1 MKVTILGC
9 GGSGGVP
16 LADGTPGGNWGACD
30 PSEPKNRRRR
40 VSILVEAGDS
50 VLLVDASP
58 DLRAQLLDAKVTRLD
73 AMLFTHAHADHC
85 HGLDELRGLVYRR
98 GEPIDAFMDPGARSA
113 LTQRF
118 AYAFTSSRTPEG
130 AYRALLRDHSIAGA
144 FSVGSIA
151 VTPFRQGHGA
161 GETTLGFR
169 FGALAYSTDAVTL
182 DEAAFDALAGVEVW
196 IVDALRER
204 PHPTHSHIAQTLA
217 WIDRVKPRRAVL
229 THMNHEVNYRELLA
243 RCPPGVEPAFD
254 GMTIRVEDSKSRSD

>member
-30 PSEPKNRRRR
+30 PAEPKNRRRR
-40 VSILVEAGDS
+40 VSILVEDADTF
-50 VLLVDASP
+50 VLVDTSP
-58 DLRAQLLDAKVTRLD
+58 DLRVQLLDARVTRLD
-73 AMLFTHAHADHC
+73 AVLFTHAHADHC
-85 HGLDELRGLVYRR
+85 HGLDELRGLVYQRR
-98 GEPIDAFMDPGARSA
+98 APIDAFMDRDTGIA
-113 LTQRF
+113 LTRRF
-118 AYAFTSSRTPEG
+118 AYAFASSRNPDS
-130 AYRALLRDHSIAGA
+130 AYRPLLRDHTIAGA

-182 DEAAFDALAGVEVW
+182 DQAAFDTLAGVEVW
-196 IVDALRER
+196 IVGALREQ

-217 WIDRVKPRRAVL
+217 WIDRVKPRRALL
-229 THMNHEVNYRELLA
+229 THMNHQVDYQELRT
-243 RCPPGVEPAFD
+243 RCPPGVEPAYD
-254 GMTIRVEDSKSRSD
+254 GMTIPL